1 MKKMKKTYI
10 FGHRNPDTDSI
21 CASITLSNL
30 KNKLGFHTEP
40 MRLGEVNNETKF
52 ALNYFNVEKPKFL
65 NDVKLQLIDVN
76 YLKGFYANEE
86 MCLYDS
92 YNLMSENNVSGIPII
107 EKNGKLSGMITLKE
121 IANYLING
129 DFENIK
135 TSYDNIL
142 RTLEAKELLR
152 FNDEIEGKI
161 RVASYRSTTIRENV
175 DFNESDILIVADRHS
190 VIEYAIKKKI
200 QLIILVG
207 DSFIKEEHLEEARKN
222 KVNIIKTKLSGF
234 FVTKRINLC
243 SYNKYL
249 IENKNNEPVYFY
261 NYDYVNEFKESAN
274 KIRHTNYPIVDKNEK
289 CLGLLRMAD
298 IDSNE
303 RKKVILVDHN
313 EPRQSVI
320 GLDEAE
326 ILEVIDHHNIGN
338 IHTKNPINFRNMAVA
353 STNTIIYTMY
363 KDHNIPLS
371 REMAGLIFSGI
382 LSDTL
387 LLKSPT
393 TTELDKKIVKEL
405 EELLNLDYME
415 YGLLM
420 YKAGVDITGKT
431 IEDVINT
438 DYKQY
443 EVGEDSIG
451 ISQVMTLSIENIEN
465 NKQAYIEELNKMSK
479 DRNLKIVALFVT
491 DIINNGSYLYY
502 NEESENL
509 VKIAFNIED
518 IKQGVYLPNYVSRK
532 KQMLPK
538 LLDVLD

>member
-1 MKKMKKTYI
+1 MRKTYI

-21 CASITLSNL
+21 CAAITLSNL
-30 KNKLGFHTEP
+30 KNKLGFRTEP
-40 MRLGEVNNETKF
+40 ARLGDINNETKF
-52 ALNYFNVEKPKFL
+52 ALDYFNVEKPKYL
-65 NDVKLQLIDVN
+65 NDVKLQLSDVN
-76 YLKGFYANEE
+76 YLKGFHANED

-92 YNLMSENNVSGIPII
+92 YNLMSENNVSGIPVV
-107 EKNGKLSGMITLKE
+107 KKDGKLSGMITLKE

-135 TSYDNIL
+135 TSYDNIV
-142 RTLEAKELLR
+142 RTLEGKELLK

-161 RVASYRSTTIRENV
+161 RVASYRSTTIREHI
-175 DFNESDILIVADRHS
+175 DFNKTDILIVADRHS
-190 VIEYAIKKKI
+190 VIEYAIRSKI

-207 DSFIKEEHLEEARKN
+207 DAFIKEEHLEEAREN

-249 IENKNNEPVYFY
+249 IENKDNEPVYFY

-298 IDSNE
+298 VDSNE

-313 EPRQSVI
+313 EPSQSVI

-363 KDHNIPLS
+363 KDNNIPLS

-393 TTELDKKIVKEL
+393 TTDIDREIVKEL
-405 EELLNLDYME
+405 ENILDLNYMD
-415 YGLLM
+415 YGLEM

-431 IEDVINT
+431 VEEIINT

-443 EVGEDSIG
+443 EVGDNTIG
-451 ISQVMTLSIENIEN
+451 ISQVMTLSIKNIEN
-465 NKQAYIEELNKMSK
+465 NKQAYIDELNRMSK
-479 DRNLKIVALFVT
+479 DKDLRIVTLFVT

-509 VKIAFNIED
+509 VKIAFNIDD
-518 IKQGVYLPNYVSRK
+518 IKQGTYLPNYVSRK
-532 KQMLPK
+532 KQMVPK

>member
-1 MKKMKKTYI
+1 MRKTYI

-30 KNKLGFHTEP
+30 KNKLGFRTEP
-40 MRLGEVNNETKF
+40 ARLGDINNETKF
-52 ALNYFNVEKPKFL
+52 ALDYFNVEKPKYL
-65 NDVKLQLIDVN
+65 NDVKLQLSDVN
-76 YLKGFYANEE
+76 YLKGFHANEN

-92 YNLMSENNVSGIPII
+92 YNLMSENNVSGIPVV
-107 EKNGKLSGMITLKE
+107 KKDGKLSGMITLKE

-135 TSYDNIL
+135 TSYDNIV
-142 RTLEAKELLR
+142 RTLEGKELLK

-161 RVASYRSTTIRENV
+161 RVASYRSTTIREHI
-175 DFNESDILIVADRHS
+175 DFNKTDILIVADRHS
-190 VIEYAIKKKI
+190 VIEYAIRSKI

-207 DSFIKEEHLEEARKN
+207 DAFIKEEHLEEAREN

-249 IENKNNEPVYFY
+249 IENKDNEPVYFY

-298 IDSNE
+298 VDSNE

-313 EPRQSVI
+313 EPSQSVI

-363 KDHNIPLS
+363 KDNNIPLS

-393 TTELDKKIVKEL
+393 TTDIDREIVKEL
-405 EELLNLDYME
+405 ENILDLNYLDY
-415 YGLLM
+415 GLEM

-431 IEDVINT
+431 VEEIINT

-443 EVGEDSIG
+443 EVGDNTIG

-465 NKQAYIEELNKMSK
+465 NKQAYIDELNRMSK
-479 DRNLKIVALFVT
+479 DKDLRIVTLFVT

-509 VKIAFNIED
+509 VKIAFNIDD
-518 IKQGVYLPNYVSRK
+518 IKQGTYLPNYVSRK
-532 KQMLPK
+532 KQMVPK

>member
-1 MKKMKKTYI
+1 MKKTYI

-40 MRLGEVNNETKF
+40 MRLGDINNETKF
-52 ALNYFNVEKPKFL
+52 ALNYFNVEKPKYL
-65 NDVKLQLIDVN
+65 NDVKLQLSDVN
-76 YLKGFYANEE
+76 YLKGFHVKET

-92 YNLMSENNVSGIPII
+92 YNLMSENNVSGIPVV
-107 EKNGKLSGMITLKE
+107 KANGKLSGMLTLKE

-135 TSYDNIL
+135 TDYDNIV
-142 RTLEAKELLR
+142 RTLEGKELLK
-152 FNDEIEGKI
+152 FDDEIEGKI

-175 DFNESDILIVADRHS
+175 DFNKTDILIVADRHS
-190 VIEYAIKKKI
+190 VIEYAIKSKI

-243 SYNKYL
+243 SYNRYL
-249 IENKNNEPVYFY
+249 LENKENNPVYFY

-274 KIRHTNYPIVDKNEK
+274 KIKHTNYPIVDKNEK

-298 IDSNE
+298 VDSNE

-313 EPRQSVI
+313 EPSQSVI

-393 TTELDKKIVKEL
+393 TTDIDRQIVKEL
-405 EELLNLDYME
+405 EEMLNLDYME

-420 YKAGVDITGKT
+420 YKAGVDITGKSVKEIIT
-431 IEDVINT
+431 T

-443 EVGEDSIG
+443 EVGENTIG

-465 NKQAYIEELNKMSK
+465 NKQDYIDELNRMSK
-479 DRNLKIVALFVT
+479 DKDLRIVTLFVT

-509 VKIAFNIED
+509 VKIAFNIDD
-518 IKQGVYLPNYVSRK
+518 IKQGTYLPNYVSRK
-532 KQMLPK
+532 KQMVPK